1 MSVCMFV
8 STSKV
13 STQEGGIKKLK
24 FCDWWT
30 NDTFSYSRNY
40 VKVDENGKAVF
51 E

>member
-24 FCDWWT
+24 FCDGWT
-30 NDTFSYSRNY
+30 NDL
-40 VKVDENGKAVF
+40 K
-51 E
+51 

>member
-24 FCDWWT
+24 FCDEWT
-30 NDTFSYSRNY
+30 NNLKVVFENY
-40 VKVDENGKAVF
+40 VFV
-51 E
+51 